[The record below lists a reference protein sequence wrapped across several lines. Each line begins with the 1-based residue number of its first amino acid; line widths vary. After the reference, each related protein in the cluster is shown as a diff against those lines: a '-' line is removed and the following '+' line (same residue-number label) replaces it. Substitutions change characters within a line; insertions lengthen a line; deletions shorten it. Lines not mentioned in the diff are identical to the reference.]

1 MSNSLADA
9 EVVLIDRLL
18 SNVPA
23 GFTSAKIKLPNA
35 SFNTPSDKWLR
46 VTINSIGVNELDAQ
60 GSFELNSGIMTVD
73 VFYKIGSG
81 SQAALNT
88 ANLIKLLY
96 NGFTQDDVVVYPV
109 EVIPRGEEGNWY
121 RVQVDATFQFQIFN
135 PNL

>member
-9 EVVLIDRLL
+9 EAVLINRLL
-18 SNVPA
+18 SNIPT
-23 GFTSAKIKLPNA
+23 GFVAAKIKLPNA
-35 SFNTPSDKWLR
+35 PFTTPADKWIR
-46 VTINSIGVNELDAQ
+46 VTINSIGVSELDAQ

-73 VFYKIGSG
+73 VFYKLGAG
-81 SQAALNT
+81 SQSALIT

-109 EVIPRGEEGNWY
+109 EVIPRGEDGNWY